1 MKESKMGKAKIEEVE
16 IILEGEKIK
25 LNVKRNIPYN
35 RQIACSRI
43 VGESV
48 VGDDGTF
55 KPWDR
60 DVYLALTILTEYA
73 NMPIPTNWGNDELM
87 EFVGSDEYAKIF
99 EVVDIREFKNLTGNA
114 DKLIEHR
121 KQICRRN
128 GFVEFIDNI
137 KSLFEMVNKAYQEAP
152 EAAELLISGL
162 MGAVLAENEDRVDGI
177 VDESDDDHVDTEVLT
192 GENEV
197 EADADL

>member
-1 MKESKMGKAKIEEVE
+1 M
-16 IILEGEKIK
+16 
-25 LNVKRNIPYN
+25 
-35 RQIACSRI
+35 
-43 VGESV
+43 
-48 VGDDGTF
+48 
-55 KPWDR
+55 
-60 DVYLALTILTEYA
+60 
-73 NMPIPTNWGNDELM
+73 
-87 EFVGSDEYAKIF
+87 
-99 EVVDIREFKNLTGNA
+99 TGNA

-162 MGAVLAENEDRVDGI
+162 MGAVLAENEDRVDGLA
-177 VDESDDDHVDTEVLT
+177 DESDDDHVDTEVFT